1 MMPGVTSV
9 LLTVSTVKEQN
20 VLNVTQHISLISM
33 DSACRTVV
41 METSVMTKLVLVMY
55 VMRLVLFVMVVTV
68 VNAQLV

>member
-9 LLTVSTVKEQN
+9 LLTVSTVKERS
-20 VLNVTQHISLISM
+20 VLNVTHHISLISM
-33 DSACRTVV
+33 DSACRIVV

-55 VMRLVLFVMVVTV
+55 VMRLVLFAMVVTV

>member
-9 LLTVSTVKEQN
+9 LLTVSTVWVKF
-20 VLNVTQHISLISM
+20 VLNVTQHISLTSM
-33 DSACRTVV
+33 DSVCRTVV

>member
-1 MMPGVTSV
+1 
-9 LLTVSTVKEQN
+9 
-20 VLNVTQHISLISM
+20 
-33 DSACRTVV
+33 

>member
-1 MMPGVTSV
+1 
-9 LLTVSTVKEQN
+9 
-20 VLNVTQHISLISM
+20 M